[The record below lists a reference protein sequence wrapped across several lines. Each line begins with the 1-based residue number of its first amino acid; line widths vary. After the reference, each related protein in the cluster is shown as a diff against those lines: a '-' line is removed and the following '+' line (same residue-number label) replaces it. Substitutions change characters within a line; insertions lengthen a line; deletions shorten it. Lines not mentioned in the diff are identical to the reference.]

1 MNKQSGYL
9 MRTKMSSS
17 DEGGVAAGFAV
28 LDSPYLT
35 WRSQQHILLR
45 VIENI
50 TLVHGLL
57 NNFYN
62 MDFTYWYQEGPLS
75 NEESLYS

>member
-35 WRSQQHILLR
+35 
-45 VIENI
+45 
-50 TLVHGLL
+50 
-57 NNFYN
+57 
-62 MDFTYWYQEGPLS
+62 
-75 NEESLYS
+75 